1 MTDDCLEKQIGLS
14 RRRATLTCK
23 KILSAQAKTLKAG
36 SEVSIPIEICEYIA
50 AAELGVE
57 RAWDYIRVL
66 EEQAG
71 ALTQIAKDAEEYF
84 SRLEALLSSEHT
96 DEVIALLREED
107 FTGVTYQ

>member
-1 MTDDCLEKQIGLS
+1 MTDDCLEAQIGRS
-14 RRRATLTCK
+14 RKQATLACK
-23 KILSAQAKTLKAG
+23 RLLSAQAKTIKAG
-36 SEVSIPIEICEYIA
+36 SEISVPVEICEYIA

-57 RAWDYIRVL
+57 SAWDYIRVL

-71 ALTQIAKDAEEYF
+71 ALSQIAKDAEEYF